1 MLKTILTSFSL
12 IGSKSGSK
20 FLFISF
26 LVVGNSFVEMSG
38 IALVYPIINFLLVD
52 DFLAFIAK
60 YDVVGFF
67 SGKTER
73 EIFHFF
79 LFLLVTT
86 TFFKVIFQLALTM
99 QITKFNGF
107 QEAKIST
114 SLLRKYLQLPYIFFL
129 KKNSSAIINELIQI
143 TAKFVAQVLNPL
155 MLIFSDFFIL
165 FIVSILLITI
175 DFRIYIYSATF
186 LIFFSYFYIFII
198 KSKISKWG
206 AALNSYENDRINIIQ
221 QIFMS
226 LRNFKLSNNQFTF
239 FNNYSNF
246 SHKKGKV
253 IAKYTTLLGVPRL
266 VMELMIVALFSF
278 LLLYLKKLNYANSE
292 IVSTLGIYVVCVF
305 RLMPVIN
312 RILHSFQEIKLGKDS
327 LEKLIEIKNNF
338 DISTKDILI
347 EKENTYRHKNIKISE
362 IIFKDVSFEYNSG
375 NQVLKNIN
383 LTISGGEK
391 IGIVGKTGSGKTTF
405 VDILCGLIKPTKGEV
420 LYNKSN
426 IYFSLNSFK
435 GNLGYVPQTVFLN
448 DTSILKNIAFG
459 EEDNQINIEKVNKL
473 MECLDLESFISNL
486 PKKLNTTVGQNG
498 VRLSGGQKQRIGI
511 ARALYHEPN
520 VLIFDEATNALDVET
535 EKKIFENLK
544 YLLKDVT
551 TFIITHKLDTLKY
564 CSKTIEVK
572 NNEVVIINK

>member
-12 IGSKSGSK
+12 IGSKSGGK

-52 DFLAFIAK
+52 DFLAFIAN

-143 TAKFVAQVLNPL
+143 TAKFSSQVLSPL

-278 LLLYLKKLNYANSE
+278 LLLYLKKLNYPNSE

-347 EKENTYRHKNIKISE
+347 EKENTYIHKNIKISE
-362 IIFKDVSFEYNSG
+362 IIFRDVSFEYNSG
-375 NQVLKNIN
+375 KQVLKNIN

-473 MECLDLESFISNL
+473 IECLDLESFISDL

-511 ARALYHEPN
+511 ARSLYHEPN

-572 NNEVVIINK
+572 NNEITIVNN